1 MKAYLVAVNL
11 LVHAH
16 HNAESAIA
24 DALEGILT
32 PDMRKNAGADSALV
46 DWAIAGDDIASS
58 IAAVP
63 LQDDYVPYEFPF
75 PLWPCGLVR

>member
-16 HNAESAIA
+16 HNPESTIA

-32 PDMRKNAGADSALV
+32 PDMRKNAGDDSALV

-63 LQDDYVPYEFPF
+63 LQDDYVPDKSPF
-75 PLWPCGLVR
+75 PLWPFGAVR

>member
-11 LVHAH
+11 LVRAH
-16 HNAESAIA
+16 HNPESAIA

-58 IAAVP
+58 IATVP
-63 LQDDYVPYEFPF
+63 LQDDYVPDEFPF
-75 PLWPCGLVR
+75 PLWPFGAVR

>member
-1 MKAYLVAVNL
+1 MKAYLVVVNL
-11 LVHAH
+11 MVHAH
-16 HNAESAIA
+16 HNPESAIA

-58 IAAVP
+58 ITAVP
-63 LQDDYVPYEFPF
+63 LPDDYAPDDSPF
-75 PLWPCGLVR
+75 PSWPFGTVR

>member
-11 LVHAH
+11 LVHAR
-16 HNAESAIA
+16 HNPESAIA

-46 DWAIAGDDIASS
+46 DWAIAGHDIASS

-63 LQDDYVPYEFPF
+63 LQDDYVPDESPF
-75 PLWPCGLVR
+75 PVWPFGAVR

>member
-16 HNAESAIA
+16 HNPESAIA
-24 DALEGILT
+24 DALEGILAS
-32 PDMRKNAGADSALV
+32 DMRKNAGDDSALV

-58 IAAVP
+58 MAAVP
-63 LQDDYVPYEFPF
+63 LQDDYVPDVSPF
-75 PLWPCGLVR
+75 PLWPFGAVR

>member
-1 MKAYLVAVNL
+1 MKAYLVVVNL

-16 HNAESAIA
+16 HNPESAIA
-24 DALEGILT
+24 GALEGILT

-63 LQDDYVPYEFPF
+63 LPDDYVPDESPF
-75 PLWPCGLVR
+75 PLWPFGAVR

>member
-16 HNAESAIA
+16 HNPEGAIA
-24 DALEGILT
+24 DALGGILT

-46 DWAIAGDDIASS
+46 DWAIAGEDIATS
-58 IAAVP
+58 IAAVL
-63 LQDDYVPYEFPF
+63 LQDDYVPDEFPF
-75 PLWPCGLVR
+75 PLWPCGPVR